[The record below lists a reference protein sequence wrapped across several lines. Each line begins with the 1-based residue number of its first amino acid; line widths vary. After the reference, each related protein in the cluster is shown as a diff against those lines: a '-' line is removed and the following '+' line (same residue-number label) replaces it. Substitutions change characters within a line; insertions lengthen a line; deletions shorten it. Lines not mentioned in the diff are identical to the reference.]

1 MQNLKVPD
9 SLCALSFGPLLIR
22 WHKKK
27 RALSASADNCLNVN
41 TCQRMSDLDFAERNG
56 FCFRGA
62 EGFTVT
68 RKRGHHS
75 SSGVTVSA
83 NGEPAPLLN
92 NVGSSIWTILGC
104 NEA

>member
-41 TCQRMSDLDFAERNG
+41 TCQRMSDLILQNG
-56 FCFRGA
+56 TAFVS
-62 EGFTVT
+62 EG
-68 RKRGHHS
+68 RKDLQSHVKGD
-75 SSGVTVSA
+75 TI
-83 NGEPAPLLN
+83 PAVELLYPRMESPLL
-92 NVGSSIWTILGC
+92 S
-104 NEA
+104 